1 MADTTDKIPTQPRL
15 VRLSMEWTELVVGA
29 AVLAGGIWYTVAAI
43 RLPAPYN
50 PVDIGAGGF
59 PKILAAG
66 TLIALLVVL
75 FGAMRRLLRGQS
87 HPPVEVGRPVFVVVA
102 AALLIGQ
109 AVLFSIINPFVCVGI
124 FSLLIML
131 VCDERRPLHLV
142 GVPIA
147 VGAGIWLIFDVV
159 LKVNFL

>member
-1 MADTTDKIPTQPRL
+1 MTDTTDNIPTPPRL
-15 VRLSMEWTELVVGA
+15 MRLSMEWTELIVGA
-29 AVLAGGIWYTVAAI
+29 ALLAGGIWYTVAAI
-43 RLPAPYN
+43 RLPAPFN

-59 PKILAAG
+59 PEMLAAG
-66 TLIALLVVL
+66 TLIALMVVL
-75 FGAMRRLLRGQS
+75 FGAMRRLLQGQPR
-87 HPPVEVGRPVFVVVA
+87 PPVEVGRPVFVAVA

-109 AVLFSIINPFVCVGI
+109 AVLFPLINPFFCVGI
-124 FSLLIML
+124 FSLLIMF

-159 LKVNFL
+159 LHVNFL